1 MDKENQD
8 IFSIENSF
16 SGMIDKKIIQSKF
29 NVSEKTSERI
39 LKRNN
44 LRHVNLEN
52 IEKLKMY
59 IDGISTFEI
68 SKKFNVSEVSINALA
83 RRHNIKRPVGF
94 LNDIAFDYFYFDNID
109 TEDKA
114 YTLGFIYADGHVGD
128 KEVKIAIK
136 SSDIDILNKIKSSM
150 NGSFNIGISISS
162 NSFGVCEVARLS
174 FSNSHTIHRLREIG
188 IKNNKTIDCDFPTL
202 DNSLI
207 KHFIRGYMDGDGSF
221 SKYRSCD
228 GYNRYSFSFVGT
240 ESFLDGLRTK
250 IIENGFNVS
259 TESSKRFPTTNCCYS
274 IKGSGKKNTISFL
287 DWIYSDSNIYL
298 DRKYDKY
305 LSIK

>member
-1 MDKENQD
+1 MNKENQD
-8 IFSIENSF
+8 TFSVENSF
-16 SGMIDKKIIQSKF
+16 FGMIDKKIVQSKF
-29 NVSEKTSERI
+29 NISEKTSERI

-68 SKKFNVSEVSINALA
+68 AKKFNVSEVSVNALA
-83 RRHNIKRPVGF
+83 RRHIIKRPVGF
-94 LNDIAFDYFYFDNID
+94 LNDIVFDYFYFDNID
-109 TEDKA
+109 TEEKA

-128 KEVKIAIK
+128 REVKIAIK
-136 SSDIDILNKIKSSM
+136 SSDINILNKIKSSM
-150 NGSFNIGISISS
+150 NGDFNISISTNS
-162 NSFGVCEVARLS
+162 NGFGVCEIARLS
-174 FSNSHTIHRLREIG
+174 FSNSHTIQKLREIG
-188 IKNNKTIDCDFPTL
+188 IKSNKTIDCSFPTL

-221 SKYRSCD
+221 SKCMSCD
-228 GYNRYSFSFVGT
+228 GYTRYSFSFVGT
-240 ESFLDGLRTK
+240 ESFLNVLRAK

-259 TESSKRFPTTNCCYS
+259 IEFSRRFNTTNCCYS
-274 IKGSGKKNTISFL
+274 IRGSGKKNTISFL

>member
-1 MDKENQD
+1 MNKENQD
-8 IFSIENSF
+8 IFSVENSF
-16 SGMIDKKIIQSKF
+16 FGMIDKKIVQSKF
-29 NVSEKTSERI
+29 NISEKTSERI
-39 LKRNN
+39 LRRNN

-59 IDGISTFEI
+59 IDGISTSEI
-68 SKKFNVSEVSINALA
+68 AKKFNVSEVSINALA

-94 LNDIAFDYFYFDNID
+94 LNDIVFDYFYFDNID
-109 TEDKA
+109 TEEKA
-114 YTLGFIYADGHVGD
+114 YVLGFIYADGHVGN

-136 SSDIDILNKIKSSM
+136 SSDINILNKIKSSM
-150 NGSFNIGISISS
+150 NGDFNISTSTNS
-162 NSFGVCEVARLS
+162 NNFGVCEVARLS
-174 FSNSHTIHRLREIG
+174 FSNSHTIQKLREIG
-188 IKNNKTIDCDFPTL
+188 IKRNKTIDCDFPTL

-221 SKYRSCD
+221 SKYKSCD
-228 GYNRYSFSFVGT
+228 GYTRYSFSFVGT
-240 ESFLDGLRTK
+240 ESFLEVLLAK

-259 TESSKRFPTTNCCYS
+259 IETSRRFNTINCCYS
-274 IKGSGKKNTISFL
+274 IRGSGKKNTISFL